1 MLKGH
6 QRNCLQ
12 VHHHL
17 QLIKVDSSTV
27 TPMSDPKDRLFRHL
41 ALLRLIPR
49 EPRSISTAELLKK
62 LKDEKFDLDLR
73 TLQRDLI
80 GRLSLDFPLLC
91 DESQR
96 PYRWSFPKDT
106 PQFNLPSL
114 DTPTALAFALA
125 ESHLDKLLP
134 PSVLELL
141 APHFELAQRQLQGLQ
156 HNTLAHWA
164 KRVRALPNGKAL
176 QPAPVNEAVWAD
188 VAIALLEARQLE
200 IVYQSRSKGDLKTLR
215 IHPAGMVSRHSVSY
229 LLGTVEGYN
238 DVRQFALHRI
248 QQATCLDDPAT
259 EHAGFEI
266 DHYLQG
272 GGFNSA
278 GPVTHH
284 TLIADVAPSI
294 AWLLRETPLSANQTL
309 THLPGS
315 DWQRLHAQVPDDQET
330 FWWVFGLGESIHLHQ
345 PDCWTRAITA
355 KLSKMSA
362 MYSPDRA
369 QQEVQ

>member
-1 MLKGH
+1 MELSAGR
-6 QRNCLQ
+6 QY
-12 VHHHL
+12 L
-17 QLIKVDSSTV
+17 QLIKADASTV

-62 LKDEKFDLDLR
+62 LKAEQFDLDLR
-73 TLQRDLI
+73 TLQRDLT
-80 GRLSLDFPLLC
+80 GRLGLDFPLLC

-106 PQFNLPSL
+106 PQFDLPAL
-114 DTPTALAFALA
+114 DTPTALAFVLA
-125 ESHLDKLLP
+125 ESHLGKLLP
-134 PSVLELL
+134 PSVLNLL
-141 APHFELAQRQLQGLQ
+141 APHFELAQRQLQSLQ

-176 QPAPVNEAVWAD
+176 QPAPVNDAVWSD
-188 VAIALLEARQLE
+188 VATALLEARQLE
-200 IVYQSRSKGDLKTLR
+200 IHYQSRSKGDHKTLR
-215 IHPAGMVSRHSVSY
+215 IHPAGIVSRHSVSY
-229 LLGTVEGYN
+229 LLGTVEGYT

-248 QQATCLDDPAT
+248 RQATCLETAAHEQP
-259 EHAGFEI
+259 GFEI

-294 AWLLRETPLSANQTL
+294 ALLLKETPLSAEQTL
-309 THLPGS
+309 APLPGS
-315 DWQRLHAQVPDDQET
+315 DWQRLQAQVPDDQET

-345 PDCWTRAITA
+345 PTCWTQAISE
-355 KLSKMSA
+355 KLNKMA
-362 MYSPDRA
+362 ALYTPTHACQEA
-369 QQEVQ
+369 Q